1 MNSPSSNKLPTMNS
15 KFSSI
20 SLKKFNSFSNKI
32 THKKAFASHF
42 SNQNR
47 YSSTQCGNQECPIM
61 PQCGC
66 KQILAVDDMKM
77 NRIAIIRML
86 SNINVEEVCVIVDC
100 GWPEDN
106 RIL

>member
-1 MNSPSSNKLPTMNS
+1 MMSPSSRDLPTMNN
-15 KFSSI
+15 I
-20 SLKKFNSFSNKI
+20 ANMSLKKFNSFSNKI

-42 SNQNR
+42 ANPNR
-47 YSSTQCGNQECPIM
+47 YSSTQCGNQESPIM

-86 SNINVEEVCVIVDC
+86 SNIYVEEVYFS
-100 GWPEDN
+100 
-106 RIL
+106 